1 MRIERFEIIKPFP
14 PFCSPV
20 NAPNNVL
27 EDHHCTCHKMSYI
40 CEQKVC
46 KPPCDRDLTE
56 QEIDLEGW
64 CQGDIE
70 EPVCKKECYRYGW
83 LNFG

>member
-1 MRIERFEIIKPFP
+1 
-14 PFCSPV
+14 
-20 NAPNNVL
+20 
-27 EDHHCTCHKMSYI
+27 MSYI